1 MTERIIFGIA
11 FVIYTA
17 ALIYLLTR
25 QRNVEW
31 DVDAALNAAASA
43 ANAVAKT
50 QEDVEAF
57 KERFDA
63 VIAEAERQ
71 NEREAKWNDGLNN
84 ILNYCLED
92 SFKAGGVK

>member
-1 MTERIIFGIA
+1 MTERMFFGIA

-17 ALIYLLTR
+17 VLIYLSVK
-25 QRNVEW
+25 QRNIEW
-31 DVDAALNAAASA
+31 DVDAALNAAANTA
-43 ANAVAKT
+43 KAVVET
-50 QEDVEAF
+50 QSKIENF
-57 KERFDA
+57 QERFDA